1 VARSNTVPGLLLTVK
16 SGAGLAPLPV
26 PLAVRDSDLV
36 SVLGPLPGLYSPIY
50 LLTHPDLRQ
59 MPRVRAFFDFII
71 EEIDS
76 VRPVLT
82 AGS

>member
-1 VARSNTVPGLLLTVK
+1 
-16 SGAGLAPLPV
+16 
-26 PLAVRDSDLV
+26 
-36 SVLGPLPGLYSPIY
+36 VLGPLPGLYSPIY
-50 LLTHPDLRQ
+50 LLTHPDLRH
-59 MPRVRAFFDFII
+59 MPRVRTFFDFII

>member
-1 VARSNTVPGLLLTVK
+1 MTVK

-26 PLAVRDSDLV
+26 PLAVRESDLV

-59 MPRVRAFFDFII
+59 MPRVRTFFDFII

>member
-1 VARSNTVPGLLLTVK
+1 MTVK

-36 SVLGPLPGLYSPIY
+36 SVLGPLPAIY
-50 LLTHPDLRQ
+50 LLTHPDLRHI
-59 MPRVRAFFDFII
+59 PRVRTFFDFII
-71 EEIDS
+71 EEIDG